1 MVGIEIQHH
10 LGDLPEQEHMDAG
23 EELEH
28 AVCGG
33 GFREMAFLV
42 GERVPVF
49 RQALPDAVFEAS

>member
-1 MVGIEIQHH
+1 
-10 LGDLPEQEHMDAG
+10 MDAG